1 VDTARAGRADAVI
14 EGSAALPLVRAAA
27 ALRWSRPDLTATL
40 AELALDAAP
49 DAGTWV
55 AAAGWLLHGRAAI
68 GDGRDTASMLLDG
81 LDRWGDAAVELMG
94 GPEGRRLRIELAGPA
109 RRIGETAVAR
119 ALLASTTGA
128 EEADLELRADVLTE
142 LARCAV
148 DDAPDTVDAAL
159 TAAEEAW
166 RAAASA
172 PGAASVTLLRA
183 AWSRRAGRAA
193 AASAEALDGLAT
205 VRVRGRC
212 AGATTSDHV
221 AAALTAEWI
230 AALVDEGRLD
240 EARTDGVAA
249 ADLLVGTARPSRQI
263 AGLRLA
269 IARVTAVEESPDA
282 VLAALEPAAQVA
294 ADSDVPELESACRSM
309 LGELHE
315 TAGRLDAALAALR
328 AAMAADRRDRE
339 RAAQLRVRLAAA
351 ADAWADRPSRS
362 PADVVSREPVLAPS
376 LDAAAGP
383 RGDGAVDRR
392 HAGSGPAGSGS
403 HGRERSVT
411 TPADEGV
418 AVPPGA
424 AAGRRARRLA
434 AEALEH
440 RINGASTA
448 ADAGGPDG
456 DRRTDRGTRRG
467 TAGRAADAGHGSGHA
482 RHGAESASGSFRVA
496 GATPPRDTT
505 SAWGTGSPHGPVP
518 AAYRAPNAGSSMIGD
533 ALLRE
538 LVDGGRTA
546 PDGLLS
552 PSDRST
558 AAAGRDRTDG
568 DHAETAARTAH
579 DPLFGPLVADGT
591 RGSAA
596 GARRDDPTVRWDR
609 PADRP
614 PSDDDTV
621 VFGTRVNGHAD
632 RPARRPRT
640 DDGRPSEDVPGESR
654 PAHDG
659 KNPSAP
665 GTGGRPDGTPPSGT
679 SASVRHGEE
688 DGAPADERAGTSGPS
703 GTANGSGP
711 ARRGMSGRAP
721 GRPPSTDTDGLGLAD
736 LLAGALAAYRDL

>member
-49 DAGTWV
+49 DARTWV

-68 GDGRDTASMLLDG
+68 GDGRDTASTLLDG
-81 LDRWGDAAVELMG
+81 LDRWADAAVELMG
-94 GPEGRRLRIELAGPA
+94 GPEGRRLRVELAGPA

-159 TAAEEAW
+159 TAADEAW

-183 AWSRRAGRAA
+183 AWSRRAGRADV
-193 AASAEALDGLAT
+193 ASAEALDGLAT
-205 VRVRGRC
+205 VHVRGRC

-240 EARTDGVAA
+240 DARTDGVAA
-249 ADLLVGTARPSRQI
+249 ANLLVGTARPSRQI

-315 TAGRLDAALAALR
+315 TADRLDAALAALR

-339 RAAQLRVRLAAA
+339 RAAQLRIRLGAAA
-351 ADAWADRPSRS
+351 EAWADRPSRS
-362 PADVVSREPVLAPS
+362 PADVVSRESALAPL
-376 LDAAAGP
+376 LDTAA
-383 RGDGAVDRR
+383 DRR
-392 HAGSGPAGSGS
+392 HAGPGPAGSGS
-403 HGRERSVT
+403 HGRECSAT
-411 TPADEGV
+411 APGDEGV
-418 AVPPGA
+418 PVPPGA

-434 AEALEH
+434 AEALKH
-440 RINGASTA
+440 RINGTSTV
-448 ADAGGPDG
+448 ADAGGADG

-467 TAGRAADAGHGSGHA
+467 TAGRAADAGHGSPSGHA

-496 GATPPRDTT
+496 GATPPRGAT
-505 SAWGTGSPHGPVP
+505 SAWGTGSPPGPVP

-538 LVDGGRTA
+538 LVDGGRTT

-558 AAAGRDRTDG
+558 AAAGRARTDG
-568 DHAETAARTAH
+568 DHAGTAARTAH
-579 DPLFGPLVADGT
+579 DPLFGPLVADDS

-596 GARRDDPTVRWDR
+596 GARRDDTAVRCDR

-614 PSDDDTV
+614 SSDDDTV
-621 VFGTRVNGHAD
+621 VFGTRMDGHAD

-640 DDGRPSEDVPGESR
+640 EAGRPSEDVPGESR
-654 PAHDG
+654 PTHDG
-659 KNPSAP
+659 VGP
-665 GTGGRPDGTPPSGT
+665 GTDGRPDGTPTSGA
-679 SASVRHGEE
+679 SASVTYGEE
-688 DGAPADERAGTSGPS
+688 GGAPADEPAGTSGPS

-711 ARRGMSGRAP
+711 ARRGTSGRAP